1 MNNSLFGILIICT
14 LSACVGPK
22 DLINTSSKSVSHIL
36 KNAQKKGAE
45 VDWFTAQIKGQAQLN
60 DKTYPISAQLRM
72 RQDSVIWISVSA
84 VLGLEAARIHLTPD
98 SVKLINRL
106 NSTYF
111 IGDVK
116 ELTKRYNLHLSFYEI
131 QNVMLGRHSFSNPN
145 HFKLLPSEQ
154 DHLLF
159 AETDTAIY
167 TLRLNSEFLPLEI
180 NSVQQDSISFKLSY
194 SSFVVVHEEW
204 LPQTTDLQ
212 VLTPN
217 NDLNFTYSYSKM
229 QVNRPKKIKFSIP
242 SSYAPM

>member
-22 DLINTSSKSVSHIL
+22 DLINSSSKSVSHIL
-36 KNAQKKGAE
+36 KNAKKKGAE

-131 QNVMLGRHSFSNPN
+131 QNVMLGKHSFSNPN
-145 HFKLLPSEQ
+145 LFKLLPSEQ
-154 DHLLF
+154 DYLLF
-159 AETDTAIY
+159 ADTDTAIY

-204 LPQTTDLQ
+204 LPQKTDLQ
-212 VLTPN
+212 VLTPKI
-217 NDLNFTYSYSKM
+217 DLNFTYSYFKM
-229 QVNRPKKIKFSIP
+229 LVNRPKKIKFSIP